1 MQKSENSAPAAK
13 RQRKCSEDDND
24 DAYNENVDKLRDL
37 LSSAKRPKKEIKSLM
52 KATRSCRQ
60 RWIVQECPET
70 QAVLDKFPFLKKTK
84 YVSLIIL

>member
-24 DAYNENVDKLRDL
+24 DAYNENVDKLRNL
-37 LSSAKRPKKEIKSLM
+37 LSSAKKEIKSLM
-52 KATRSCRQ
+52 KASRSCRQ

-70 QAVLDKFPFLKKTK
+70 QAVLDKFPVLKKN
-84 YVSLIIL
+84 